1 MDPLIEAYLGIYE
14 AKVDAGSP
22 LEKEDIRN
30 KREFG
35 TESGR
40 NKKTGLRRFFH
51 GVSRGVKKDTPSGNE
66 PSQISGR
73 FGTGAEVRREIRKLK
88 ARKQGRDIAKQSK
101 MEREAREYVKKANSQ
116 FAADSAENKIV
127 KFNREELEYILDVL
141 VSEGFAVDYDGA
153 VFILEAMS
161 DEWVDCILD
170 EKHVKAMD
178 FKGRGPDRRTRFRQ
192 FYGRDGEFTPKF
204 VRRRARVNDK
214 RIDPYFTGKRER
226 KTERRQGVGGFREEL
241 DRILQEAPFDVYRGS
256 TEYDGMKVG
265 EREPV
270 KVNKRPYKTKMGV
283 SDALK
288 NAGAKPGDFGVGEP
302 YGAMPH
308 ENPEKGKKL
317 RAKLYS
323 KDYGANLDKRTGKMV
338 SRVR

>member
-178 FKGRGPDRRTRFRQ
+178 FKGRGPDHRALKLDPDGRPVRLRPMNPEVKYWEAGFDDTASRRSPST
-192 FYGRDGEFTPKF
+192 
-204 VRRRARVNDK
+204 RRR
-214 RIDPYFTGKRER
+214 REQ
-226 KTERRQGVGGFREEL
+226 RRQGVGGFR
-241 DRILQEAPFDVYRGS
+241 A
-256 TEYDGMKVG
+256 
-265 EREPV
+265 
-270 KVNKRPYKTKMGV
+270 
-283 SDALK
+283 
-288 NAGAKPGDFGVGEP
+288 
-302 YGAMPH
+302 
-308 ENPEKGKKL
+308 
-317 RAKLYS
+317 
-323 KDYGANLDKRTGKMV
+323 
-338 SRVR
+338 